1 MAKQAYFSGVNPES
15 FDQLKGKL
23 QQLGLNLQGN
33 SGNINEK
40 GVKARYNYSP
50 ESGELAID
58 DLTVGFPASMMVNEN
73 SLVQRMTQMVEE
85 YGGRASS

>member
-1 MAKQAYFSGVNPES
+1 MAKQAHFAGVSPEA
-15 FDQLKGKL
+15 FNQLKGRL

-33 SGNINEK
+33 NGNINEK

-58 DLTVGFPASMMVNEN
+58 DLTVGFPASMMVNED
-73 SLVQRMTQMVEE
+73 SLVQRMTQMIQE
-85 YGGRASS
+85 YGGRATV

>member
-1 MAKQAYFSGVNPES
+1 MAKQAHFSGVNPDA
-15 FDQLKGKL
+15 FDQLKGRL

-33 SGNINEK
+33 NGNISEK

-58 DLTVGFPASMMVNEN
+58 DLTVGFPASMMVNED
-73 SLVQRMTQMVEE
+73 SLVQRMTQMIEE